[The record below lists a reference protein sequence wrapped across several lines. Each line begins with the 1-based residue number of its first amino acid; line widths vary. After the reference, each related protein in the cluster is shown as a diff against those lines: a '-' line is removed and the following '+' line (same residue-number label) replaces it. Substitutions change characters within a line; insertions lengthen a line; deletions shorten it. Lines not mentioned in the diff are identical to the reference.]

1 MRGYGSVDMAD
12 TKEEGLFGARRG
24 WSVRRRFGALDSYG
38 LLLLMI
44 ILSLVVSS
52 LSPPALESLMPVIRA
67 VVLAATLAF
76 ALHTSGASRRAYVIC
91 ALLVCLAIVGALVG
105 AVSSD
110 PTSRPIEAIEG
121 LTAFLLVT
129 AVILTVVRRFGDHPV
144 VTGSSI
150 LAAICIYLFAGLAF
164 SAVYGFV
171 GAVGAGPLFAG
182 GAGDG
187 TSAERIYYSF
197 ITLTTTGY
205 GDFVPATDVARM
217 IAVTEALLG
226 QVYLVTIVALL
237 VSNIGTRRRR

>member
-76 ALHTSGASRRAYVIC
+76 ALHTSGASRRAYVVC

>member
-1 MRGYGSVDMAD
+1 MAES
-12 TKEEGLFGARRG
+12 KEEGLFGARQG

-44 ILSLVVSS
+44 ISSLVVSS
-52 LSPPALESLMPVIRA
+52 LTPAALENVMPMIRA
-67 VVLAATLAF
+67 IVLAATLAF
-76 ALHTSGASRRAYVIC
+76 ALHTSDASRRAYVVC
-91 ALLVCLAIVGALVG
+91 GLLVVLAIVAATVG
-105 AVSSD
+105 AVWSD
-110 PTSRPIEAIEG
+110 PTSRPREAAEG

-129 AVILTVVRRFGDHPV
+129 AVILTVVRRFGNHPV

-164 SAVYGFV
+164 SAVYGFLA
-171 GAVGAGPLFAG
+171 AVDTSPLFAG

-205 GDFVPATDVARM
+205 GDFVPATDIARM

-237 VSNIGTRRRR
+237 VSNIGASRRR